1 MMIKRLKHILYERLY
16 DIWLILG
23 VKLYFTDILLE
34 TQDYVR
40 YEMMLNNRKVRTR
53 KDFRKMNETY
63 E

>member
-1 MMIKRLKHILYERLY
+1 MMINRLKHILYERLY
-16 DIWLILG
+16 DIWMILG

-53 KDFRKMNETY
+53 KDFRKMNENY
-63 E
+63 V

>member
-53 KDFRKMNETY
+53 KDFRKMNENY

>member
-23 VKLYFTDILLE
+23 VKLYFTDILLD